1 MISSGEQGGGGHL
14 GTIRSSS
21 ARTGMLIY
29 NSLLTSQIIVVKNGP
44 DIAYQDVTAQ
54 HQPHISYLGDA
65 PGIPLEL
72 QKYITK
78 ISTPILA
85 LSDRRDRL
93 QN

>member
-44 DIAYQDVTAQ
+44 DIAYQDVTT
-54 HQPHISYLGDA
+54 HQYSTAPSPHIYHLGAA
-65 PGIPLEL
+65 PGIPLKL
-72 QKYITK
+72 RK
-78 ISTPILA
+78 
-85 LSDRRDRL
+85 
-93 QN
+93 